1 MRSMGVPSAG
11 LLMATLG
18 RAASVVAGFFVE
30 AWVDEDAAESG

>member
-11 LLMATLG
+11 LLMATWVG
-18 RAASVVAGFFVE
+18 HCVVAGFFVE